1 MKYKICLSMFAVAML
16 IAAVTLNSYKITPT
30 DTKSVAVN
38 KVAETTTVTTTKTV
52 SNQNKKDNEIM
63 KGLWVTYMELDM
75 SDTDRSYSAFKN
87 KFDTIVSDAIKC
99 GFNTLIVQVRPF
111 SDALYY
117 SKYYPHSHILSG
129 TQGKDPEYDALNYMC
144 QKCHENGLQIHAW
157 VNPFRISTNNTPSKL
172 SDDNPYEKDES
183 IGVKTDTGI
192 YINPAIKKARELI
205 VKGVKE
211 IVENYDVDGIQFD
224 DYFYP
229 TKDKSFDSEEYN
241 SYLKAQNGDAM
252 KLSRWRKD
260 NVNKL
265 IKETYKAVHS
275 SKDNVMFG
283 ISPQGNIKN
292 NNEIY
297 ADVKT
302 WCSQQGYIDYICPQL
317 YYSLDNPALAYE
329 DAIDSWKKIKKNN
342 DLVMYSGLAGYKA
355 GTDNDEGTWE
365 DFDDIL
371 QKEYKIAI
379 NKKYN
384 GIMLYSYNSLKE
396 SCAKKE
402 IKNLVKE
409 LN

>member
-1 MKYKICLSMFAVAML
+1 MFAVAML
-16 IAAVTLNSYKITPT
+16 IAAVTLNSYKITPA

-52 SNQNKKDNEIM
+52 SNRNKKDNEIM

-99 GFNTLIVQVRPF
+99 GFNALIVQVRPF

-129 TQGKDPEYDALNYMC
+129 TQGKSPEYDALKYMC

-172 SDDNPYEKDES
+172 SDDNPYVKDES

-205 VKGVKE
+205 ENGVKE

-252 KLSRWRKD
+252 NLSRWRKD

-265 IKETYKAVHS
+265 IKETYKSVHS

-292 NNEIY
+292 NDEIY

-302 WCSQQGYIDYICPQL
+302 WCSQKGYIDYICPQL

-396 SCAKKE
+396 VCAKKE
-402 IKNLVKE
+402 IKNLVEE

>member
-1 MKYKICLSMFAVAML
+1 MFAVAML

-52 SNQNKKDNEIM
+52 SNQNKKDYEIM

-99 GFNTLIVQVRPF
+99 GFNALIVQVRPF

-129 TQGKDPEYDALNYMC
+129 TQGKDPEYDALKYMC
-144 QKCHENGLQIHAW
+144 QKCHESGLQIHAW

-172 SDDNPYEKDES
+172 SDDNPYVKDNS

-205 VKGVKE
+205 ENGVKE
-211 IVENYDVDGIQFD
+211 IIENYDVDGIQFD

-229 TKDKSFDSEEYN
+229 TKDKNFDSEEYN

-265 IKETYKAVHS
+265 IKETYKSVHS
-275 SKDNVMFG
+275 LKDNVMFG

-292 NNEIY
+292 NDEIY

-302 WCSQQGYIDYICPQL
+302 WCSQKEYIDYICPQL

-342 DLVMYSGLAGYKA
+342 DLAIYSGLAGYKA

>member
-1 MKYKICLSMFAVAML
+1 MFAVALL
-16 IAAVTLNSYKITPT
+16 ISAVTLNSYNIAPVDRKTVSVSSTEATAPITPT
-30 DTKSVAVN
+30 KN
-38 KVAETTTVTTTKTV
+38 NN
-52 SNQNKKDNEIM
+52 NQNKKKDEIL

-75 SDTDRSYSAFKN
+75 SDTDRSYSDFKN
-87 KFDTIVSDAIKC
+87 KFDTIVNDAVEN
-99 GFNTLIVQVRPF
+99 GFNALIVQVRPF

-129 TQGKDPEYDALNYMC
+129 TQGKDPGYDALKYMC
-144 QKCHENGLQIHAW
+144 KECHENGLQIHAW
-157 VNPFRISTNNTPSKL
+157 VNPFRISTNDTPSKL
-172 SDDNPYEKDES
+172 SNDNPYVMDES

-192 YINPAIKKARELI
+192 VINPAIKKARELI
-205 VKGVKE
+205 VNGVKE
-211 IVENYDVDGIQFD
+211 IVENYDVDGVQFD

-229 TKDKSFDSEEYN
+229 TKNKNFDNQEYN
-241 SYLKAQNGDAM
+241 SYQKAQSDKAM
-252 KLSRWRKD
+252 NLSKWRKD
-260 NVNKL
+260 NVNNL
-265 IKETYKAVHS
+265 VKETYKAVHS
-275 SKDNVMFG
+275 SKNNVVFG

-302 WCSQQGYIDYICPQL
+302 WCSQKGYIDYICPQL

-329 DAIDSWKKIKKNN
+329 DAIDSWNKIKKNK
-342 DLVMYSGLAGYKA
+342 DLVIYSGLAGYKA
-355 GTDNDEGTWE
+355 GTDDDEGTWE

-402 IKNLVKE
+402 IRNLVKE
-409 LN
+409 LS

>member
-1 MKYKICLSMFAVAML
+1 MFAVALL
-16 IAAVTLNSYKITPT
+16 ISAVTLNSYNIVPV
-30 DTKSVAVN
+30 DR
-38 KVAETTTVTTTKTV
+38 KTV
-52 SNQNKKDNEIM
+52 SVSSTETTAPTTPTKNNNQNTQKDEIL

-75 SDTDRSYSAFKN
+75 SDTDRSYSDFKN
-87 KFDTIVSDAIKC
+87 KFDTIVNDAVEN
-99 GFNTLIVQVRPF
+99 GFNALVVQVRPF

-129 TQGKDPEYDALNYMC
+129 TQGKDPGYDALKYMC
-144 QKCHENGLQIHAW
+144 KECHENGLQIHAW
-157 VNPFRISTNNTPSKL
+157 VNPFRISTNDTPSKL
-172 SDDNPYEKDES
+172 SNDNPYVKDNS

-205 VKGVKE
+205 VNGVKE
-211 IVENYDVDGIQFD
+211 IVENYDVDGVQFD

-229 TKDKSFDSEEYN
+229 TKDKNFDNQEYI
-241 SYLKAQNGDAM
+241 SYQKAQSDKAM
-252 KLSRWRKD
+252 NLSQWRKD

-265 IKETYKAVHS
+265 VKETYKAVHS
-275 SKDNVMFG
+275 SKNNVMFG

-292 NNEIY
+292 NDEIY

-302 WCSQQGYIDYICPQL
+302 WCSQKGYIDYICPQL

-329 DAIDSWKKIKKNN
+329 EAIDSWNKIKKNK
-342 DLVMYSGLAGYKA
+342 DLVIYSGLAGYKA
-355 GTDNDEGTWE
+355 GTDDDEGTWE

-371 QKEYKIAI
+371 QKEYNIAI
-379 NKKYN
+379 SKKYD

-402 IKNLVKE
+402 IRNLVKE
-409 LN
+409 LS

>member
-1 MKYKICLSMFAVAML
+1 MFAVAML
-16 IAAVTLNSYKITPT
+16 IAAVTLNSYKITPA

-38 KVAETTTVTTTKTV
+38 KAAETTTVTTTKTV
-52 SNQNKKDNEIM
+52 NNQNKKDYEIM

-99 GFNTLIVQVRPF
+99 GFNALIVQVRPF

-117 SKYYPHSHILSG
+117 SKYYPHSHVLSG
-129 TQGKDPEYDALNYMC
+129 TQGKDPEYDALKYMC

-172 SDDNPYEKDES
+172 SDDNPYVKDNS

-205 VKGVKE
+205 VNGVKE

-229 TKDKSFDSEEYN
+229 TKDKSFDNEEYN
-241 SYLKAQNGDAM
+241 SYLKAQKGDAM

-265 IKETYKAVHS
+265 VKETYKAVHS
-275 SKDNVMFG
+275 SKDNIMFG

-292 NNEIY
+292 NDEIY

-302 WCSQQGYIDYICPQL
+302 WCSQKGYIDYICPQL

-329 DAIDSWKKIKKNN
+329 DAIDSWNKIKKNK
-342 DLVMYSGLAGYKA
+342 DLIIYSGLAGYKA
-355 GTDNDEGTWE
+355 GTDNDQGTWE

-396 SCAKKE
+396 YCAKKE
-402 IKNLVKE
+402 IKNLVKV
-409 LN
+409 LD